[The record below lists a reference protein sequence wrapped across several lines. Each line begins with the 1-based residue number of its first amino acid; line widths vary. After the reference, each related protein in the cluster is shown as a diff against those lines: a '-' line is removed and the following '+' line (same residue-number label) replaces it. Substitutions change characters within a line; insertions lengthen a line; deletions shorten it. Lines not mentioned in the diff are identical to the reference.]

1 MALLYRAVYSTPNRD
16 KIIGTNIPCGHDVYK
31 FFIIFIFT
39 ICLWFSL
46 VVMSKLIIGNRQLLC
61 FFKA

>member
-31 FFIIFIFT
+31 FFIIIYFYYLSMVF
-39 ICLWFSL
+39 FSCHVKPSI
-46 VVMSKLIIGNRQLLC
+46 VVL
-61 FFKA
+61 F